1 MSEENIKRTTRKLA
15 LLSLVMFGFGYA
27 LVPMYDLFCDITGLN
42 GKTGQITVAEG
53 LESGLDESRQVTVT
67 FDTNTRQLP
76 WEFTS
81 QQRKVTVNPGE
92 LGEASFL
99 VENKSDRDIVG
110 RAIPSVA
117 PTQAAVYF
125 NKTECFCFSEQL
137 LKAGESREM
146 KVRFIVDPELPS
158 RIGTLTLS
166 YTFFALP
173 GSEAVAD
180 QAVPKQEQG
189 ESI

>member
-1 MSEENIKRTTRKLA
+1 MSEENIKRTTRKLVM
-15 LLSLVMFGFGYA
+15 LSVAMFGFGYA

-53 LESGLDESRQVTVT
+53 EKTGIDKSRQVTIT
-67 FDTNTRQLP
+67 FDTNTRELP
-76 WEFTS
+76 WEFRS
-81 QQRKVTVNPGE
+81 QQRKVMVNPGE
-92 LGEASFL
+92 LGEATFL
-99 VENKSDRDIVG
+99 VENRSDRDIVG

-117 PTQAAVYF
+117 PTQAAVHF

-146 KVRFIVDPELPS
+146 IVRFIVDPDLPK

-173 GSEAVAD
+173 DSKKVAGENRE
-180 QAVPKQEQG
+180 PEQG
-189 ESI
+189 SNI